1 MCINEQPIE
10 GELKTLGKIEFFLV
24 NGTEHEKMWDA
35 LIRQYHYLGYNKMY
49 GPRVK
54 YIAFTNQRPVALF
67 SFNRAALTVGVRDW
81 YIGWDQQ
88 TKHQYLNYV
97 ICNNRFLILPW
108 VHVRNLASHLLS
120 RAIRLVA
127 KDWEYLYGISPFLVE
142 TFVDKPRYQGTCYK
156 AANWLE
162 VGETVGFGKQGRTFV
177 YHGNRKAVFLLVLDK
192 RFCKELGVASV
203 SKPRRI
209 RRTEKARANAMMI
222 EVPKFDPKIVN
233 TCGLE
238 AEDLQEISP
247 MLTRYLDIFR
257 ICYRRSEQKQMVDTF
272 ITGLLSDFE
281 RKSIEPIALHFKGK
295 KGIRAMQMFFQNS
308 RINDELMHEIYL
320 RKAVETI
327 GEDDGMLNV
336 DGSDFPK
343 KGKDS
348 VGVARQ
354 HCGIQGKTDNCQAGV
369 FVGYASSKGYGLL
382 DRALYMPE
390 KWFSPEYETAR
401 TRCEVPD
408 EVVFKTK
415 NQLAIE
421 MLNKIRGTGR
431 FPAKYIGCDAAFG
444 CDHRFLESLPA
455 GLFYF
460 ADVKCNQLVFP
471 EMPDMVMPES
481 KWTGRPL
488 THQRPTIEPVK
499 VQSYAENEGLPWTK
513 IILGEGA
520 KGPVITDVKVTRCIN
535 CFSSTKYGNYLVPG
549 EEVWLYIRKYENG
562 RIKYS
567 LCNAP
572 ADTPMETLNRLAMM
586 RWPIEQCFE
595 ECKSNLGMGHYETRS
610 WRAWHRHML
619 FVMMAH
625 LFTMI
630 LRIYFK
636 KNSCYFD
643 YADD

>member
-1 MCINEQPIE
+1 MYVNEQPIE
-10 GELKTLGKIEFFLV
+10 GELETLGKIEIFLI
-24 NGTEHEKMWDA
+24 NGTEQETMWDI
-35 LIRQYHYLGYNKMY
+35 LMRQYHYLGYTKMY
-49 GPRVK
+49 GPRIK
-54 YIAFTNQRPVALF
+54 YIAYADQWPIALL

-88 TKHQYLNYV
+88 TKHQYLNRV

-108 VHVRNLASHLLS
+108 VRVRNLASHLLS
-120 RAIRLVA
+120 RAMHLIA

-162 VGETVGFGKQGRTFV
+162 VGETVGFGKHGRTFE
-177 YHGNRKAVFLLVLDK
+177 YHGNRKAVFLFILDK
-192 RFCKELGVASV
+192 RFHKELRVASV

-209 RRTEKARANAMMI
+209 RRAEKARADAMMI
-222 EVPKFDPKIVN
+222 EVPRFDPKIVN

-247 MLTRYLDIFR
+247 MLTSYLNLFKP
-257 ICYRRSEQKQMVDTF
+257 CYRRLEQKQMVDTF

-295 KGIRAMQMFFQNS
+295 KGVRPMQMFFQNS
-308 RINDELMHEIYL
+308 RMNDEKMHQIYL
-320 RKAVETI
+320 QKAAETI
-327 GEDDGMLNV
+327 GEDDGILNV

-343 KGKDS
+343 KGTDS

-369 FVGYASSKGYGLL
+369 FVGYTSSKGYGLL

-390 KWFSPEYETAR
+390 KWFNPEFGAAR
-401 TRCEVPD
+401 IRCEVPA
-408 EVVFKTK
+408 EVIFKTK

-421 MLNKIRGTGR
+421 MLNKIRETGR
-431 FPAKYIGCDAAFG
+431 FPAKYVGCDSAFG
-444 CDHRFLESLPA
+444 CDRKFLESLPA
-455 GLFYF
+455 DLLYF

-471 EMPDMVMPES
+471 EMPEMEIPEA
-481 KWTGRPL
+481 KWTGRPHKHL
-488 THQRPTIEPVK
+488 RPIIEPVK
-499 VQSYAENEGLPWTK
+499 VQSYADDERLPWAR

-520 KGPVITDVKVTRCIN
+520 KGPVIADVKVVRCVS
-535 CFSSTKYGNYLVPG
+535 CFSSTEYGNYLVPG

-572 ADTPMETLNRLAMM
+572 VDTSIETLNRLALM

-610 WRAWHRHML
+610 WQSWYRHML

-636 KNSCYFD
+636 KNSSYFD
-643 YADD
+643 YAHD